1 MIGLH
6 QILLT
11 LLLSHFIPPPTPSDG
26 YPSYHVEIHCNQEL
40 DNAYRNLR
48 WNLPRH
54 ILRLKIMLRDNI
66 PENTRNRLDTCHSD
80 LLRRAGDVAARKAQ
94 DSCPFYRY
102 TTRR

>member
-1 MIGLH
+1 
-6 QILLT
+6 
-11 LLLSHFIPPPTPSDG
+11 
-26 YPSYHVEIHCNQEL
+26 
-40 DNAYRNLR
+40 
-48 WNLPRH
+48 
-54 ILRLKIMLRDNI
+54 MLRDNI